1 MSFNM
6 SRIESIFEKRK
17 KRRMRVS
24 SREQRKE
31 NLEMMFNLYFEN
43 SVEKDADSSIL
54 ILKKEMKLDMQGI
67 KTKLGKKQKQAEPEP
82 ELE

>member
-17 KRRMRVS
+17 KKRMRVS

-31 NLEMMFNLYFEN
+31 NLEMMFNLYFES
-43 SVEKDADSSIL
+43 SVDKDADSSIL

-67 KTKLGKKQKQAEPEP
+67 KTK
-82 ELE
+82 